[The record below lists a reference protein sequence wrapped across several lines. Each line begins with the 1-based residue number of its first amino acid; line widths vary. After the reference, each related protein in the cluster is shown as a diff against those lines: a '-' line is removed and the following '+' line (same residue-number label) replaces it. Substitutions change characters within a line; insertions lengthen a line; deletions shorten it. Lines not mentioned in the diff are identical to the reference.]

1 MTRQYFT
8 KNAAGEF
15 VPIAPVPVPLQATR
29 DRLINLRI
37 LREKAE
43 AERAQILK
51 DCKHEVFFIDGNI
64 RTCSVCLLAL
74 ARVQFVAGVLRDLP
88 PNEFEEL

>member
-37 LREKAE
+37 ANERAD

-51 DCKHEVFFIDGNI
+51 DCKHEVFYIHGDI
-64 RTCSVCLLAL
+64 RTCSVCSIFL

-88 PNEFEEL
+88 PNEFEDL